1 MRMAI
6 VAVAISG
13 VFASGVA
20 RAAAQLDPPRGIP
33 RFALESTGLF
43 SRGSARSW
51 ANVIDQGRRSA
62 VFATETGAV
71 DAWVWPLRLVQ
82 DLKLSFRLPQQSEL
96 ISDAGLARD
105 VVTRPEGITFIYAHA
120 AFTVRQHVFVPINEP
135 GVIMLVDIAS
145 SSPLEIVVS
154 MKPDLSSVWPTGVG
168 GGQMQWQSDARRFW
182 LVQNGVKPHYGLIG
196 SPFATSGPTSGVHTP
211 GITTQFT
218 MPIDASVAA
227 RQFIPIVI
235 AGGLQRDSTELV
247 YRRLLDRAPTYWR
260 DRVAHFRDVRQGGVS
275 IAGPDPQVNQAFD
288 WAKINLEQQQVCT
301 TESVCGLAAGL
312 SRHGLVNSRFGLPW
326 YEGGDVSIAALA
338 LSSIGQSDLLREGLR
353 RMVRHQNTE
362 GSIGSVETTAFWLTA
377 IHAYWSA
384 TGDQPFLAQF
394 WTNIARA
401 FRWVV
406 STDSDDDG
414 LVDNPKVG
422 RDLAGMPAET
432 WTDVHLAGAWIAAVE
447 AVGHMARA
455 AGDDAIAN
463 QAAALYDRAQRSLE
477 SKFWSES
484 AGVYGV
490 ALTRKGAAAATLDEA
505 LTVWPS
511 TAMAFGLVEDARA
524 NRTLREIA
532 SSAITTDWGTRTT
545 GLRNDSAM
553 NSVSLF
559 ATGLAALANYR
570 YHRGW
575 AGFDLLKD
583 AARATFDFTRGRTPE
598 ELSSMFYTALDGAP
612 QHSNASSMFLASVVR
627 GLIGVQTD
635 ASNQALLLEPH
646 LPAEWSTL
654 SVNGVAVGAHRVFA
668 TIRRGEGRYEVSLR
682 KTGPNTPLF
691 VRLSPALPLGARI
704 ERARV
709 NDRDVATQTEESAH
723 DVHAIVE
730 LPLTSAAEVE
740 IEYTGGLEV
749 SAPIETIEIGDQS
762 SGLRVL
768 DFVREGRD
776 YILLVEGQPAA
787 TYSLTLRSE
796 VRVRSVS
803 GADIVDQ
810 GGQRLVLRLR
820 IGTAAATVGRRE
832 IRIRT

>member
-1 MRMAI
+1 MAI

-20 RAAAQLDPPRGIP
+20 RATAQREPPRGIP
-33 RFALESTGLF
+33 RFTLESTGLF

-51 ANVIDQGRRSA
+51 ASVIDQGRRSA

-71 DAWVWPLRLVQ
+71 DAWVWPLRLIQ
-82 DLKLSFRLPQQSEL
+82 DLQLSFRLPERSEL
-96 ISDAGLARD
+96 ITGVGLARD

-135 GVIMLVDIAS
+135 GVIVLLDIAS
-145 SSPLEIVVS
+145 TGPLEIIVS
-154 MKPDLSSVWPTGVG
+154 MKPDLSTVWPTGAG
-168 GGQMQWQSDARRFW
+168 GGQMEWQPDARRYW
-182 LVQNGVKPHYGLIG
+182 LVQNSLKPHHGLIG
-196 SPFATSGPTSGVHTP
+196 SPFASSSTTGVVRGPGV
-211 GITTQFT
+211 TTQFALA
-218 MPIDASVAA
+218 IDAAVAA
-227 RQFIPIVI
+227 RQFVPIVI
-235 AGGLQRDSTELV
+235 AGGPQRDSAELV
-247 YRRLLDRAPTYWR
+247 YRRLLDRAPSYWR
-260 DRVAHFRDVRQGGVS
+260 DRVAHFREVRQSGIS

-288 WAKINLEQQQVCT
+288 WAKINFDQQQVCAT
-301 TESVCGLAAGL
+301 DSVCGLAAGFG
-312 SRHGLVNSRFGLPW
+312 RHGLVNSRFGPPW
-326 YEGGDVSIAALA
+326 YLGGNVSIPALG
-338 LSSIGQSDLLREGLR
+338 LSSIGQFDLLREGLR
-353 RMVRHQNTE
+353 RMVLRQNTD
-362 GSIGSVETTAFWLTA
+362 GSIGSSETTAFWLTA
-377 IHAYWSA
+377 VHAYWAA
-384 TGDQPFLAQF
+384 TGDQPFLTQN

-401 FRWVV
+401 FRWGV
-406 STDSDDDG
+406 STDSDADG
-414 LVDNPKVG
+414 LMENRRPQGPGVS
-422 RDLAGMPAET
+422 AEV
-432 WTDVHLAGAWIAAVE
+432 WTDVHLASAWIAALE
-447 AVGHMARA
+447 AVSDLARA
-455 AGDDAIAN
+455 AGDDAIAT
-463 QAAALYDRAQRSLE
+463 QAAALYERAQRSLE

-484 AGVYGV
+484 AGVYGA
-490 ALTRKGAAAATLDEA
+490 ALTSGGPGAARPVLNEA

-511 TAMAFGLVEDARA
+511 TAMVFGIVEDARA

-532 SSAITTDWGTRTT
+532 SSAITTDWGTRATS
-545 GLRNDSAM
+545 LQDDSVVS
-553 NSVSLF
+553 SVSLF
-559 ATGLAALANYR
+559 ATELAALANYR

-583 AARATFDFTRGRTPE
+583 AARATFDFARGRTPE
-598 ELSSMFYTALDGAP
+598 HLSSDFYTAFGGAP
-612 QHSNASSMFLASVVR
+612 QHSNASAMFVAALVR

-709 NDRDVATQTEESAH
+709 NDRDVATQTEETAH

-730 LPLTSAAEVE
+730 LSLSSEAEIE
-740 IEYTGGLEV
+740 IEYTGGLDV
-749 SAPIETIEIGDQS
+749 SAPAETIEIGDRS

-768 DFVREGRD
+768 DFLRDGRD
-776 YILLVEGQPAA
+776 YVVLVEGEPAA
-787 TYSLTLRSE
+787 TYTLTFRSE

-803 GADIVDQ
+803 GADLVDQ

-820 IGTAAATVGRRE
+820 IGTAAAAIGRRE